1 MVKSRGSLSLTRA
14 VNGTGIIVHTNL
26 GRAPLCDAAIRA
38 VAEVMAGYSTLE
50 IDVSSGRR
58 GARHQHVEP
67 LLTRLTGAE
76 AAFAVN
82 NNAAAVLLTL
92 AALAHGRQVI
102 VSRGELVEIG
112 GSFRMPEVMA
122 QSGATLGAVGTT
134 NRTHLRDYEP
144 AIPATA
150 RLPTLHHR
158 TFHTG

>member
-1 MVKSRGSLSLTRA
+1 VSQFELQDGPGRYPRPLLVDCARAVVEETRARLLRAEAVDTDPRALLDALRTLVKSRGSLSLTRA

-50 IDVSSGRR
+50 IDVGSGRR

-82 NNAAAVLLTL
+82 NNAYAVLLTL
-92 AALAHGRQVI
+92 RPEERRVGKEGR
-102 VSRGELVEIG
+102 
-112 GSFRMPEVMA
+112 
-122 QSGATLGAVGTT
+122 
-134 NRTHLRDYEP
+134 
-144 AIPATA
+144 A
-150 RLPTLHHR
+150 RR
-158 TFHTG
+158 S